1 MASGTLQAF
10 AGAYGVFL
18 VTEAGFSG
26 PEDEIQQGKNAADAA
41 KEVRHV
47 GLCIATV
54 TFTCI
59 LISSSYVQAAHA
71 LIMNNTQLFCVPQA
85 TQLTGLLLG
94 LRLNANLEYASIFN
108 QIFH

>member
-1 MASGTLQAF
+1 MASGILQAF

-41 KEVRHV
+41 KEVGHV

-54 TFTCI
+54 TFI
-59 LISSSYVQAAHA
+59 LISSSYVHA

-94 LRLNANLEYASIFN
+94 MRLNADLEYASIFN
-108 QIFH
+108 QILH